1 MPSACWDRR
10 YQRSGPEGPET
21 PAETK
26 VTPEGHDTLRAE
38 RTSLPEA
45 ESNARDMLAW
55 AVGIFAEA
63 VPNDAAGAEPTFAHA
78 VARTVEE
85 PTEEL
90 ASVQL
95 HVPSDW
101 RVAATQVVPRDPFT
115 SKETF
120 QARSNCPPEAD
131 RVMDEPFEETVAR
144 TDSVPRATAES
155 SSSGWASSASASA
168 SASSASSAAAAG
180 GSLGAAFC
188 AGGTVASV
196 PASGVSSGDVSSSAG
211 DGSGSSGS
219 AGTTGSDGG
228 SSPEGSSAGGVASWP
243 PSSPE
248 GSWAGVDGSEP
259 VGSSWGASAG
269 VSAGVSS
276 AGGVSAAGPDAAGPS
291 GSGAGSVVP
300 SGSPMASAAVPAEPP
315 SSPVP
320 AGTSPTLASTAAV
333 ADSSCDGLACAASGA
348 IWDASATLSSAAT
361 AGLPFLLMHPP

>member
-45 ESNARDMLAW
+45 ASNARDMLAW

-78 VARTVEE
+78 VARTVED

-95 HVPSDW
+95 HVPSAW
-101 RVAATQVVPRDPFT
+101 RVAATQVVPRDPLT

-155 SSSGWASSASASA
+155 SSSDWASSVSASA
-168 SASSASSAAAAG
+168 SASSASSSAAAG

-188 AGGTVASV
+188 AGAPRRRPRHPGSPPATSRPQLGTARARRGLRARRGPTGARRRRALRRGASR
-196 PASGVSSGDVSSSAG
+196 PGRLRRRRALRRASTVRSPPRRPGAHPRECPRARPRPGCPPRGRMPWSPRGAG
-211 DGSGSSGS
+211 WDR
-219 AGTTGSDGG
+219 
-228 SSPEGSSAGGVASWP
+228 SSP
-243 PSSPE
+243 
-248 GSWAGVDGSEP
+248 
-259 VGSSWGASAG
+259 
-269 VSAGVSS
+269 
-276 AGGVSAAGPDAAGPS
+276 
-291 GSGAGSVVP
+291 
-300 SGSPMASAAVPAEPP
+300 
-315 SSPVP
+315 PVP
-320 AGTSPTLASTAAV
+320 PWHPRPFVSVNAFLANSTNEPAPIAP
-333 ADSSCDGLACAASGA
+333 SKRRRFRQRKPAASG
-348 IWDASATLSSAAT
+348 
-361 AGLPFLLMHPP
+361 